1 MECKEN
7 DTESKDIQINE
18 KSIKIPIYLNGEK
31 YLMNIYPSK
40 DNINIIFKIEK
51 EKIQTFYYLSKFDLK
66 NFKRVNKIFL
76 DDINIHDIFLH
87 LKDICIKYIVNLE
100 TANKSN
106 KIFIIFKN
114 FETKKIKFKFALF
127 KKIIS
132 QEKLNPLL
140 EDQIEDN
147 KIKLNFLRN
156 QIIKMDKSIN
166 VKNDIINNIK
176 TNLSSINEKLN
187 NISLIYANNNINA
200 NINSNSVSTK
210 NSSSIE
216 SISNSENNSCN
227 NNSTNNTEDDYQ
239 EDTIKDHNYINNNLS
254 NKKDNNNNN
263 KDNKVNNNNENNNIN
278 NPNAF
283 FCYDSS
289 QNKKIIEF
297 LIILNVVTILI
308 VLYILG
314 SNYDLRINLEFD
326 TPEEN
331 ENGRLAYLSFIDNS
345 RNNDK
350 FRDVFQ
356 ENLELQKNKGEA
368 TMTDSK
374 IKDEYIENKKKK
386 IQERL
391 YSYYDYI

>member
-127 KKIIS
+127 KIIIS

-254 NKKDNNNNN
+254 NKKENNN
-263 KDNKVNNNNENNNIN
+263 KDNKVNNNNENNIN

>member
-76 DDINIHDIFLH
+76 DDINVHDIFLH
-87 LKDICIKYIVNLE
+87 LKDICIKYIINLE

-254 NKKDNNNNN
+254 NKKENNN
-263 KDNKVNNNNENNNIN
+263 KDNKVNNNNENNIN

-331 ENGRLAYLSFIDNS
+331 ENGRLTYLSFVGNS
-345 RNNDK
+345 RNNDN
-350 FRDVFQ
+350 FRDIFQ

-386 IQERL
+386 MQERL

>member
-7 DTESKDIQINE
+7 DTESKDIQTNE

-40 DNINIIFKIEK
+40 DNINLIFKIEK

-87 LKDICIKYIVNLE
+87 LKDICIKYIINLE

-176 TNLSSINEKLN
+176 TNISSINEKLN

-239 EDTIKDHNYINNNLS
+239 EDRIKDHNYINNNLS
-254 NKKDNNNNN
+254 NKKENNN
-263 KDNKVNNNNENNNIN
+263 KDNKVNNNNENNIN

>member
-18 KSIKIPIYLNGEK
+18 KNIEVPIYLNGEK
-31 YLMNIYPSK
+31 YLLNIYLSK
-40 DNINIIFKIEK
+40 DNLNIIFKLEK
-51 EKIQTFYYLSKFDLK
+51 EKIQISYYFSKFDLK
-66 NFKRVNKIFL
+66 DFKSINKIFL
-76 DDINIHDIFLH
+76 DDINVHDIFLH
-87 LKDICIKYIVNLE
+87 LKTICIKYIINLE
-100 TANKSN
+100 LVNKSN
-106 KIFIIFKN
+106 KIFIIFQN
-114 FETKKIKFKFALF
+114 IETKKIRFKFTLL
-127 KKIIS
+127 KKIVS

-140 EDQIEDN
+140 EEQIQDN
-147 KIKLNFLRN
+147 KMKLNFLRN

-166 VKNDIINNIK
+166 IKNDIINNIK
-176 TNLSSINEKLN
+176 TTLSSINEKLN
-187 NISLIYANNNINA
+187 NISLINANNNLNT

-216 SISNSENNSCN
+216 SNSNSENNSCN
-227 NNSTNNTEDDYQ
+227 NNSINNNEDDYQ
-239 EDTIKDHNYINNNLS
+239 EETIKDQNNFNNNSS
-254 NKKDNNNNN
+254 NKKENN
-263 KDNKVNNNNENNNIN
+263 DKVNNSNENNN

-331 ENGRLAYLSFIDNS
+331 ENGRLTYLSFVGNS
-345 RNNDK
+345 RNNDN
-350 FRDVFQ
+350 FRDIFQ
-356 ENLELQKNKGEA
+356 ENLELQKHKEEG
-368 TMTDSK
+368 TLTDSK

-386 IQERL
+386 MQERL
-391 YSYYDYI
+391 YNYYDYI

>member
-87 LKDICIKYIVNLE
+87 LKDICIKYIINLE

-166 VKNDIINNIK
+166 VKNDIINKIK

-187 NISLIYANNNINA
+187 NISLIYANNNINT

-254 NKKDNNNNN
+254 NKKDNNN
-263 KDNKVNNNNENNNIN
+263 KDNKVNNNNENNIN

>member
-18 KSIKIPIYLNGEK
+18 KNIEVPIYLNGEK
-31 YLMNIYPSK
+31 YLLNIYLSK

-51 EKIQTFYYLSKFDLK
+51 EKIQISYYFSKFDLK
-66 NFKRVNKIFL
+66 DFKSINKIFL

-87 LKDICIKYIVNLE
+87 LKTICIKYIINLE
-100 TANKSN
+100 LVNKSN
-106 KIFIIFKN
+106 KIFIIFQN
-114 FETKKIKFKFALF
+114 IETKKIRFKFTLF
-127 KKIIS
+127 KKIVS

-140 EDQIEDN
+140 EDQIQDN
-147 KIKLNFLRN
+147 KLKLNFLRN

-166 VKNDIINNIK
+166 IKNDIINNIK
-176 TNLSSINEKLN
+176 TTLSSINEKLN
-187 NISLIYANNNINA
+187 NISLINANNNLNT

-216 SISNSENNSCN
+216 SNSNSENNSCN
-227 NNSTNNTEDDYQ
+227 NNSINNNEDDYQ
-239 EDTIKDHNYINNNLS
+239 EETIKDQNNFNNNSS
-254 NKKDNNNNN
+254 NKKENN
-263 KDNKVNNNNENNNIN
+263 DKVNNNNENNN

-331 ENGRLAYLSFIDNS
+331 ENGRLTYLSFVGNS
-345 RNNDK
+345 RNNDN
-350 FRDVFQ
+350 FRDIFQ
-356 ENLELQKNKGEA
+356 ENLELQKNKGEG

-386 IQERL
+386 MQERL
-391 YSYYDYI
+391 YNYYDYI

>member
-7 DTESKDIQINE
+7 DTESKDIQIN
-18 KSIKIPIYLNGEK
+18 
-31 YLMNIYPSK
+31 
-40 DNINIIFKIEK
+40 INIIFKIEK
-51 EKIQTFYYLSKFDLK
+51 EKIQTSYYFSKFDLK
-66 NFKRVNKIFL
+66 DFKRINKIFL

-87 LKDICIKYIVNLE
+87 LKTICKKYIINLE
-100 TANKSN
+100 LVNKSN
-106 KIFIIFKN
+106 KIFIIFQN
-114 FETKKIKFKFALF
+114 IETKKIRFKFTLL
-127 KKIIS
+127 KKIVS

-140 EDQIEDN
+140 EDQIQDN

-156 QIIKMDKSIN
+156 QMIKMDKSIN
-166 VKNDIINNIK
+166 IKNDVINNIK
-176 TNLSSINEKLN
+176 TTLSSINEKLN
-187 NISLIYANNNINA
+187 NISLINANNNLNT

-216 SISNSENNSCN
+216 SNSNSENNSCN
-227 NNSTNNTEDDYQ
+227 NNSINNNEDDYQ
-239 EDTIKDHNYINNNLS
+239 EETIKDQNNFNNNSS
-254 NKKDNNNNN
+254 NKKENN
-263 KDNKVNNNNENNNIN
+263 DKVNNNNENNN

-331 ENGRLAYLSFIDNS
+331 ENGRLTYLSFVGNS
-345 RNNDK
+345 RNNDN
-350 FRDVFQ
+350 FRDIFQ
-356 ENLELQKNKGEA
+356 ENLELQKHKEEG
-368 TMTDSK
+368 TLTDSK

-386 IQERL
+386 MQERL
-391 YSYYDYI
+391 YNYYDYI

>member
-254 NKKDNNNNN
+254 NKKENNN

>member
-87 LKDICIKYIVNLE
+87 LKDICIKYIINLE

-263 KDNKVNNNNENNNIN
+263 KDNKVNNNNENNIN

>member
-87 LKDICIKYIVNLE
+87 LKDICIKYIINLE

-254 NKKDNNNNN
+254 NKKENNN
-263 KDNKVNNNNENNNIN
+263 KDNKVNNNNENNIN

-356 ENLELQKNKGEA
+356 ENLELQKNKEEG

-386 IQERL
+386 MQERL
-391 YSYYDYI
+391 YNYYDYI

>member
-7 DTESKDIQINE
+7 DTESKDIQITE
-18 KSIKIPIYLNGEK
+18 KYIEVPIYLNGEK
-31 YLMNIYPSK
+31 YLLNIYLSK

-51 EKIQTFYYLSKFDLK
+51 EKIQTSYYFSKFDLK
-66 NFKRVNKIFL
+66 DFKSINKIFL

-87 LKDICIKYIVNLE
+87 LKTICKKYIINLE
-100 TANKSN
+100 LVNKSN
-106 KIFIIFKN
+106 KIFIIFQN
-114 FETKKIKFKFALF
+114 IEIKKIRFKFTLL
-127 KKIIS
+127 KKIVS

-140 EDQIEDN
+140 EDQIQDN
-147 KIKLNFLRN
+147 KLKLNFLRN

-166 VKNDIINNIK
+166 IKNDIINNIK
-176 TNLSSINEKLN
+176 TTLSSINEKLN
-187 NISLIYANNNINA
+187 NISLINANNNLNT

-216 SISNSENNSCN
+216 SNSNSENNSCN
-227 NNSTNNTEDDYQ
+227 NNSINNNEDDYQ
-239 EDTIKDHNYINNNLS
+239 EETIKDQNNFNNNSS
-254 NKKDNNNNN
+254 NKKENN
-263 KDNKVNNNNENNNIN
+263 DKVNNNNENNN

-331 ENGRLAYLSFIDNS
+331 ENGRLTYLSFVGNS
-345 RNNDK
+345 RNNDN
-350 FRDVFQ
+350 FRDIFQ
-356 ENLELQKNKGEA
+356 ENLELQKNKEEG
-368 TMTDSK
+368 TLTDSK

-386 IQERL
+386 MQERL
-391 YSYYDYI
+391 YNYYDYI

>member
-87 LKDICIKYIVNLE
+87 LKDICIKYIINLE

-216 SISNSENNSCN
+216 SISNSENN
-227 NNSTNNTEDDYQ
+227 NSTNNTEDDYQ

-254 NKKDNNNNN
+254 NKKDNNNN
-263 KDNKVNNNNENNNIN
+263 KDNKVNNNNENNIN

>member
-1 MECKEN
+1 
-7 DTESKDIQINE
+7 
-18 KSIKIPIYLNGEK
+18 
-31 YLMNIYPSK
+31 
-40 DNINIIFKIEK
+40 
-51 EKIQTFYYLSKFDLK
+51 
-66 NFKRVNKIFL
+66 
-76 DDINIHDIFLH
+76 
-87 LKDICIKYIVNLE
+87 
-100 TANKSN
+100 
-106 KIFIIFKN
+106 
-114 FETKKIKFKFALF
+114 LF

-132 QEKLNPLL
+132 QEKLNPFL

-254 NKKDNNNNN
+254 NKKDNNNN
-263 KDNKVNNNNENNNIN
+263 KDNKVNNNNENNIN

-356 ENLELQKNKGEA
+356 ENLELQKNKEEG

-386 IQERL
+386 MQERL
-391 YSYYDYI
+391 YNYYDYI

>member
-7 DTESKDIQINE
+7 ETESKDIQINE

-87 LKDICIKYIVNLE
+87 LKDICIKYIINLE

-254 NKKDNNNNN
+254 KKKVINNN
-263 KDNKVNNNNENNNIN
+263 KDNKVNNNNENNIN

>member
-127 KKIIS
+127 KIIIS

-254 NKKDNNNNN
+254 NKKENNN

>member
-87 LKDICIKYIVNLE
+87 LKDICIKYIINLE

-166 VKNDIINNIK
+166 VKNDIINKIK

-187 NISLIYANNNINA
+187 NISLIYANNNINT

-254 NKKDNNNNN
+254 NKKDNNN
-263 KDNKVNNNNENNNIN
+263 KDNKVNNNNENNIN

-350 FRDVFQ
+350 FRDIFQ
-356 ENLELQKNKGEA
+356 ENLELLKNKGEA

-374 IKDEYIENKKKK
+374 IKDEYIENKKRK

>member
-87 LKDICIKYIVNLE
+87 LKDICIKYIINLE

-254 NKKDNNNNN
+254 NKKENNN
-263 KDNKVNNNNENNNIN
+263 KDNKVNNNNENNIN

-331 ENGRLAYLSFIDNS
+331 ENLRLAYLSFIDNS